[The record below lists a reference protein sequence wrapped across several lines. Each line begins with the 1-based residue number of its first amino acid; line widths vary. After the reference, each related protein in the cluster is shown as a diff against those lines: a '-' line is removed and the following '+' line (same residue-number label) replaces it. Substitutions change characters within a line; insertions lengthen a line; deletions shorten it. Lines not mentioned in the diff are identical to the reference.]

1 MKVRLLLDEY
11 CGRFQKKDSA
21 GRWYKFA
28 QMGNA
33 GVALDIAGILRKLGH
48 DVEVV
53 EQLMDMEE
61 AQ

>member
-1 MKVRLLLDEY
+1 
-11 CGRFQKKDSA
+11 
-21 GRWYKFA
+21 
-28 QMGNA
+28 MGNA